1 MKTILLC
8 LTVLSGFYIACSCWS
23 HASEPIPRS
32 LTGCVIEGV
41 FFSVREDASGRKANK
56 IIADLDMGS
65 YEGKKIV
72 LRGML
77 SPGDRL
83 QLNSKEVE
91 ILGDCSP
98 GWRQAI
104 DEGLAWH
111 YESEAKS
118 ATQKGDRRSAWNFI
132 DKAIQLRSDHCSF
145 YLTRAGLFERDGKID
160 LAIRDAEQAVR
171 MRGGHCQ
178 TYPQLEYVADLLLK
192 ASKLPEAL
200 KAYHQAIEACGY
212 PPDQEKI
219 REKIGKLETAE
230 RK

>member
-1 MKTILLC
+1 MKRILLC
-8 LTVLSGFYIACSCWS
+8 LSVFSGFYIACSCWS

-32 LTGCVIEGV
+32 LTGCVIEGI
-41 FFSVREDASGRKANK
+41 FFSVRGDASVRKANK
-56 IIADLDMGS
+56 IITNLDMAS

-98 GWRQAI
+98 EWRSAI

-118 ATQKGDRRSAWNFI
+118 AAQKGDRRSAWNFI
-132 DKAIQLRSDHCSF
+132 DRAIQLRSDHCSF
-145 YLTRAGLFERDGKID
+145 YFTRAGLFERDGKID
-160 LAIRDAEQAVR
+160 LAIRDAEQAVH
-171 MRGGHCQ
+171 MGGDHCQ
-178 TYPQLEYVADLLLK
+178 TYPQLEYLADLLLK
-192 ASKLPEAL
+192 ARILPEAL
-200 KAYHQAIEACGY
+200 KAYHQALEACGY
-212 PPDQEKI
+212 PPDREKI
-219 REKIGKLETAE
+219 REKIGKLETAG